1 VTEPGERPAL
11 GELATREVV
20 VERHMTAVLFDREI
34 HPVYGTAWMV
44 RHAEEA
50 GRELVERHLG
60 PDEDAAGEEIWLRH
74 ERAAPV
80 GERLSVTATV
90 VEVDER
96 RLVAEI
102 EVRSLDRGDVV
113 GRGRF
118 VQRYVGRGRLRGGT
132 T

>member
-1 VTEPGERPAL
+1 MTVLRGRPTIGE
-11 GELATREVV
+11 EATRELV
-20 VERHMTAVLFDREI
+20 VEPHMTAVLFDREI

-50 GRELVERHLG
+50 GRQLVERHLG
-60 PDEDAAGEEIWLRH
+60 PDEDAAGEEIWVRH
-74 ERAAPV
+74 ERAVPV
-80 GERLSVTATV
+80 GERLAVMATV
-90 VEVDER
+90 TEVDDHHV
-96 RLVAEI
+96 VAAI

-118 VQRYVGRGRLRGGT
+118 VQRYVARGRLRGGT